1 MAVTGFIGRL
11 AARGAAGFA
20 GLVTAGLIV
29 LALLLGTVV
38 LIPLPDTAL
47 FVARHI
53 DDFAAYTG
61 YKIVDPGD
69 HRSWQV

>member
-1 MAVTGFIGRL
+1 MLRSWVNEDPPGPPLSMVQANRT
-11 AARGAAGFA
+11 ARDHA
-20 GLVTAGLIV
+20 
-29 LALLLGTVV
+29 
-38 LIPLPDTAL
+38 LPDTVL